1 MKVVPFI
8 AALAILTAP
17 AILGQQSESKSTA
30 ADKQLYVYVIRND
43 RRILNRKDADAL
55 IRTNIAEPALELANK
70 LGQRI
75 AALVKCKKPPC
86 SAEAIVD
93 AFFDYYASKF
103 PTTAAEVSQWV
114 RRNNPNAFQN
124 GSAAA
129 GTKIV
134 LPCLPV
140 SPQQWRRIPTGSRVV
155 IPCEVTEV
163 GTTAAKM
170 TASIASTTPIV
181 PEDPRRKVNET
192 VERMTL
198 EAYRLAFPTPPPED
212 LVRVVTARGDVDDP
226 VNRLIDLTFLGPAGP
241 VETDCQE
248 TPFRDAWEQ
257 RLSTLSLPQIQAD
270 ARQPKLGLVLIDWDF
285 QNGHGKQVQA
295 VARRMLQCLKVDG
308 IDPAI
313 VDLHPRRD
321 PDRLKEFVVLKCK
334 NSGRCEADKAKRF
347 GNVCSWKRELEAMPK
362 DRLAINTEE
371 SQYLDALCWIE
382 ETDPPEGLDQR
393 VDQYVLQAVF
403 EGTLESGSWMNISF
417 DMRRDQA
424 ESIRQSIVD
433 KSGSRSMIFA
443 AAGNG
448 GTVRFNVS
456 PQGLAL
462 IQPARVVNITFGT
475 PDGSVAGAI
484 SSNDPNGKT
493 DVTVLAPG
501 SGFHHEDIP
510 AESRG
515 SSFAS
520 PWVAAAAWVKRLVD
534 KTGREM
540 IRPELVRASRP
551 VRTDIFA
558 AVSSGGFFDPYLLL
572 SNDSRRIIAADA
584 SVSAIVNGRIEYT
597 QLGSDPG
604 THVIHFCGQRDADYE
619 FYKTA
624 DGKTIL
630 WKRPRDAPGSTV
642 EIADGAATLALEG
655 QSQPE
660 VLTLE
665 MFMARYGE
673 FTTRKSCP

>member
-1 MKVVPFI
+1 MKVRPFV
-8 AALAILTAP
+8 AILVVLTAP
-17 AILGQQSESKSTA
+17 TLGAQQSESKS
-30 ADKQLYVYVIRND
+30 ADAEKQLYVYVIRND
-43 RRILNRKDADAL
+43 RRILNGKNADAL
-55 IRTNIAEPALELANK
+55 IRTNIAEPALNLADNA
-70 LGQRI
+70 GQRL
-75 AALVKCKKPPC
+75 AARVKCKKPPC

-93 AFFDYYASKF
+93 EFFDYYGSKF
-103 PTTAAEVSQWV
+103 PTTAAKVSEWV
-114 RRNNPNAFQN
+114 RRNNPKAFRK
-124 GSAAA
+124 GGAAPGA
-129 GTKIV
+129 EIE
-134 LPCLPV
+134 LPCLPI
-140 SPQQWRRIPTGSRVV
+140 SPQQDRRIPTGSRMV
-155 IPCEVTEV
+155 IPCEVTSV
-163 GTTAAKM
+163 GTTAASM
-170 TASIASTTPIV
+170 TATIASTSSIL

-198 EAYRLAFPTPPPED
+198 DAYRLAFPTPPSEE

-226 VNRLIDLTFLGPAGP
+226 ANRRLDLEFLGPSSGG
-241 VETDCQE
+241 ETDCQE
-248 TPFRDAWEQ
+248 TPFRNAWEQ
-257 RLSTLSLPQIQAD
+257 RLPTLNLQQMQAD

-321 PDRLKEFVVLKCK
+321 PDHLKEFVVHKCK
-334 NSGRCEADKAKRF
+334 DSGRCDADKAKRF
-347 GNVCSWKRELEAMPK
+347 NNVCSWKNELEALPK
-362 DRLAINTEE
+362 GTLAINTEE
-371 SQYLDALCWIE
+371 DHYLDALCWIQ

-403 EGTLESGSWMNISF
+403 EGTLEAGYWMNISF

-424 ESIRQSIVD
+424 ESIRQSIAD

-443 AAGNG
+443 AAGNS
-448 GTVRFNVS
+448 GTVSFNVS

-462 IQPARVVNITFGT
+462 IQPARVVNVTFGT
-475 PDGSVAGAI
+475 SDGSIAGAT

-501 SGFHHEDIP
+501 SGFHHQDIP
-510 AESRG
+510 AESHG
-515 SSFAS
+515 SSFAA

-572 SNDSRRIIAADA
+572 SNDGRRIVAADA
-584 SVSAIVNGRIEYT
+584 STRAVIDGRIDYT
-597 QLGSDPG
+597 QLGADPG
-604 THVIHFCGQRDADYE
+604 THVIQFCGQADADYE
-619 FYKTA
+619 FYQTA
-624 DGKTIL
+624 GGKTIL
-630 WKRPRDAPGSTV
+630 WKRPRDGPGSTV
-642 EIADGAATLALEG
+642 EIADGAATLTLEG

-660 VLTLE
+660 VLTIE
-665 MFMARYGE
+665 KFMARYGE
-673 FTTRKSCP
+673 FTTRKACQ